1 MKRVLVGLVVT
12 VALNGAACGGNGGDD
27 GGAGGGASPQPT
39 AAVRPASTAKVA
51 ILEPE
56 PGATVD
62 ANDVTVRL
70 ELTGA
75 TVVEQVSTNLQP
87 DEGHIHLVL
96 DGQTL
101 TLLGSLEE
109 SLNELTEGPL
119 EPGPHLLEVEF
130 VAADHGPFNPRVIS
144 TVSFTAR

>member
-1 MKRVLVGLVVT
+1 MSRRLGVSAAMAVLLALVGS
-12 VALNGAACGGNGGDD
+12 ACGNGETNGP
-27 GGAGGGASPQPT
+27 SPQPT
-39 AAVRPASTAKVA
+39 VAQRPSSTGKVT
-51 ILEPE
+51 IVEPE

-62 ANDVTVRL
+62 AADVTVRL

-75 TVVEQVSTNLQP
+75 TVIEEVSQDLQP

-96 DGQTL
+96 DGETL

-109 SLNELTEGPL
+109 SLNEFTGGPL
-119 EPGPHLLEVEF
+119 EPGPHLLEAEF